1 MGETDGK
8 EGMDVR
14 KQGGRKWT
22 GAAEAAPGRPKAA
35 GSGSEQPKAAEA
47 ASGLPKA
54 AGSGQ
59 GGKKMSLLERYL
71 VVEIAIEFKACI
83 YFFSILFFYSTYR
96 LIGGSREADI
106 LHMGEMILLTY
117 GMGYFQRYVLGNFDE
132 GERLGVR
139 EALYLF
145 LCVGIFAAV
154 SYLGNWF
161 GRSALGTVFFALF
174 MVVAYLCGFLVYK
187 LKRVLD
193 AKQLNED
200 LRAFQERGGRQKIG
214 IEDEVGVK
222 EKD

>member
-22 GAAEAAPGRPKAA
+22 GAAEAASGR
-35 GSGSEQPKAAEA
+35 
-47 ASGLPKA
+47 PKA

-96 LIGGSREADI
+96 LIGGSREADV

-200 LRAFQERGGRQKIG
+200 LRAFQERGAGRKSG
-214 IEDEVGVK
+214 EGNGEEEEEGGW
-222 EKD
+222 E

>member
-14 KQGGRKWT
+14 KQGGGKWT
-22 GAAEAAPGRPKAA
+22 GAAEAAPGR
-35 GSGSEQPKAAEA
+35 
-47 ASGLPKA
+47 PKA

-200 LRAFQERGGRQKIG
+200 LRAFQERGAGRKSG
-214 IEDEVGVK
+214 EGNGEEEEEEEEEDEEDEEGGW
-222 EKD
+222 E

>member
-1 MGETDGK
+1 
-8 EGMDVR
+8 
-14 KQGGRKWT
+14 
-22 GAAEAAPGRPKAA
+22 
-35 GSGSEQPKAAEA
+35 
-47 ASGLPKA
+47 
-54 AGSGQ
+54 
-59 GGKKMSLLERYL
+59 MSLLERYL

-96 LIGGSREADI
+96 LIGGSREADV

-200 LRAFQERGGRQKIG
+200 LRAFQERGAGRKSG
-214 IEDEVGVK
+214 EGNGEEEDEEGGW
-222 EKD
+222 E

>member
-22 GAAEAAPGRPKAA
+22 GAAEAAPG
-35 GSGSEQPKAAEA
+35 Q
-47 ASGLPKA
+47 PKA

-96 LIGGSREADI
+96 LIGGSREADV

>member
-22 GAAEAAPGRPKAA
+22 GAAEAASGR
-35 GSGSEQPKAAEA
+35 
-47 ASGLPKA
+47 PKA